1 MMKKLTYSFRLFI
14 MTLFIS
20 ETALCQDSLAT
31 KDQSALFDQI
41 LLSDKDKA
49 VFKEYT
55 KQKVEEF
62 QQYIVTIGNKS
73 EPMELRNMAE
83 REALKLF
90 YKGAHIEISFLEQN
104 GKTSIV
110 SRPIEKY
117 LARLKSLLYTKVI
130 IKYYD
135 IAYVSDFIKGPDGRY
150 YSTATIVQEF
160 TGFMGD
166 KVQYSDITKKEIEI
180 VIDLVED
187 TFFMEKRWKIFLGNI
202 KAVETTGNASKY
214 N

>member
-1 MMKKLTYSFRLFI
+1 MKRKYNLTIIACFLMLLKCNVLF
-14 MTLFIS
+14 S
-20 ETALCQDSLAT
+20 QDSII

-41 LLSDKDKA
+41 VLSDKDKA

-55 KQKVEEF
+55 RQKVEEF

-90 YKGAHIEISFLEQN
+90 YKGALIEISHISNN
-104 GKTSIV
+104 GTTEIV
-110 SRPIEKY
+110 SRPVEKY
-117 LARLKSLLYTKVI
+117 LARLKSLPYTKVV

-135 IAYVSDFIKGPDGRY
+135 IAYITDFIRGPDGRY
-150 YSTATIVQEF
+150 YSTATIVQQF

-166 KVQYSDITKKEIEI
+166 KVQYTDITKKEIEI
-180 VIDLVED
+180 VVDLVED
-187 TFFMEKRWKIFLGNI
+187 TFFKEKRWRIFLGNI
-202 KAVETTGNASKY
+202 KAVETTSNSGALN
-214 N
+214 